1 MTSTRRTRRFMSN
14 KERRLW
20 WLNCDNCLY
29 LIIVKYESVVEGVVG
44 VRITCHLLHLLLQLV
59 LLVFV

>member
-1 MTSTRRTRRFMSN
+1 MSN